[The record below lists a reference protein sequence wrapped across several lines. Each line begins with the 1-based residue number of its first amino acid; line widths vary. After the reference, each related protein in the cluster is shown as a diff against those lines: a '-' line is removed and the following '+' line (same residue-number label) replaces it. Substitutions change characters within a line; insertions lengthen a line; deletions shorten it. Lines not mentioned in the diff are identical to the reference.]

1 MSKEED
7 AVLRQGLDKA
17 AASALRC
24 FKASGNCLDGW
35 AALAF
40 IDKSRPLPPELAEV
54 VQAAAIAL
62 HRLAGSDLDAAEA
75 ARRVPAAL
83 GLVAQGYNAFSEVE
97 KDNAAAWVALR

>member
-62 HRLAGSDLDAAEA
+62 HRLAGSDLDAAELSAWDGTVGARQGA
-75 ARRVPAAL
+75 ASSLIPTGAGRPARTWIAL
-83 GLVAQGYNAFSEVE
+83 
-97 KDNAAAWVALR
+97 